1 MTQTSLESFQN
12 IRTVKAFAAE
22 ATEMDSYNA
31 ANKTVFYRGLQKQL
45 LGGVFQATVQLLMYG
60 GMALV
65 ILTAVWL
72 LQNDMVSIG

>member
-1 MTQTSLESFQN
+1 
-12 IRTVKAFAAE
+12 
-22 ATEMDSYNA
+22 
-31 ANKTVFYRGLQKQL
+31 VFYRGLQKQL
-45 LGGVFQATVQLLMYG
+45 LGGVFQATVQLHMYG